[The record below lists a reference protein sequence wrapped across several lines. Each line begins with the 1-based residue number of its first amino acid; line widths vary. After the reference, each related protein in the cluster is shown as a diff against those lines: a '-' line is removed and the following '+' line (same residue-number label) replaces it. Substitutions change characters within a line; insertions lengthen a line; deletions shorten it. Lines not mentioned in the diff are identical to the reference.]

1 MIMLFGKQPNVHR
14 CWEMRK
20 KERANARLHQRS
32 LARSHEIKVSIAALS
47 GYPGLLQGLRQ
58 IALGRAIRN
67 SSNERLEPRLYS
79 L

>member
-47 GYPGLLQGLRQ
+47 GYRTFASLDRGLNVGASKRKFGSRVKLNAFSG
-58 IALGRAIRN
+58 
-67 SSNERLEPRLYS
+67 
-79 L
+79 